1 MAKEIK
7 PDNLSGAARFLNSG
21 QTTEHV
27 EFRGLTGRLDTNRI
41 AELRPERTAPGVHV
55 PRPLEKVKREF
66 VLTRET
72 DAAISEVVT
81 LLRETTSAR
90 LSSSHV
96 LRGLARLLMRRLPAL
111 KSAAVACGQR
121 RLPSTSREQ
130 LGARVDFEQFLAG
143 IFELAFGSHPA
154 PQLRTNPPET
164 ADKPAAS

>member
-7 PDNLSGAARFLNSG
+7 PDHMSGAARFLGAG
-21 QTTEHV
+21 QSTDHV
-27 EFRGLTGRLDTNRI
+27 EFRGLTGRIDANRI
-41 AELRPERTAPGVHV
+41 AELRPPGTRPAVHV

-72 DAAISEVVT
+72 DAVLSEVVT
-81 LLRETTSAR
+81 MLRETTTAR

-111 KSAAVACGQR
+111 KNAAVASGPR
-121 RLPSTSREQ
+121 RLPSTSPEQ

-143 IFELAFGSHPA
+143 VFELGLATPPTPSPRH
-154 PQLRTNPPET
+154 TPPEP
-164 ADKPAAS
+164 ADIKPAS